1 MFQKKM
7 KETWNQGRKEGGK
20 NERTEAQAH
29 RASRAADRTR
39 AGVISHHIHL
49 ATIAKSLVECPR
61 TWQFCSHCVW
71 LTNSLTQ
78 IKHEAGTSP
87 SPSSCTVKNSFY
99 PDSLVFLILSLPLPQ
114 ATCPLLVPGRG
125 WASHPDP
132 LARLQNRQ
140 KDSVMELL
148 CGADA
153 LGASGQGLSPSQMET
168 RLPASLLA

>member
-1 MFQKKM
+1 M
-7 KETWNQGRKEGGK
+7 KEKQNQRRKEGGK

-29 RASRAADRTR
+29 RASGAADRTR
-39 AGVISHHIHL
+39 AGVTSHRLHL
-49 ATIAKSLVECPR
+49 ATVAKSLVECPG
-61 TWQFCSHCVW
+61 TWQFCSHCVC

-87 SPSSCTVKNSFY
+87 TPSSCTVKNSFY
-99 PDSLVFLILSLPLPQ
+99 PGSLVFLILSPLPQ

-125 WASHPDP
+125 WTSHPDP

-148 CGADA
+148 SGADA
-153 LGASGQGLSPSQMET
+153 LGASGQVLSPSQMET
-168 RLPASLLA
+168 RLPASPLA